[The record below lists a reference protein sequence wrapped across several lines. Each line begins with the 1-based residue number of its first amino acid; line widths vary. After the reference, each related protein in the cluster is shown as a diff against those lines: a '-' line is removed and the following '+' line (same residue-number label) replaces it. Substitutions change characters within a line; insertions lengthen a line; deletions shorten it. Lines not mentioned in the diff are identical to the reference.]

1 MISRRERGNAAHAE
15 ISAKGRESEW
25 VTYRVFFRDFAT
37 RAICAIVGKKT

>member
-1 MISRRERGNAAHAE
+1 MISRQEKGNAAHAQ

-37 RAICAIVGKKT
+37 RAISAVVDRKT